1 MTATTLT
8 TEPIITMA
16 FTQWTTQQ
24 LEDTFKLNR
33 LTHCVIL
40 EEWVKMD
47 YETSE
52 EVIKQLDIYR
62 KELDV
67 YAPYWNEMEL
77 RLNFI
82 GPLLHLVNYRTAHY
96 QTFAERSLSVK
107 KGNFILNG
115 NVDFM
120 VASGK
125 YEPKQ
130 PFFFFHVEPESEIPT
145 NDGKYKKEKG
155 TADDPIAQVLS
166 AMLAGQTL
174 NEYKK
179 PIYGAYV
186 IGRMWFFMVLRNSE
200 YCISKAYVASNDDI
214 VDIYRILVSLKEI
227 ILRDLL

>member
-24 LEDTFKLNR
+24 LEDTFQLNR

-47 YETSE
+47 NETSE
-52 EVIKQLDIYR
+52 EIVKQLEAYR
-62 KELDV
+62 KELNV

-82 GPLLHLVNYRTAHY
+82 GPLLHLVNYRTARY

-130 PFFFFHVEPESEIPT
+130 PFFFFHE
-145 NDGKYKKEKG
+145 YKKEKG

-186 IGRMWFFMVLRNSE
+186 IGRMWFFMVLHNNE

-214 VDIYRILVSLKEI
+214 VDIYQILVSLKEI